1 MNEELLKLYAQLAEQ
16 REQLVMQLDKTTD
29 ANTTLGATV
38 MYGGP
43 VALQRLR
50 REILWKEQQII
61 ALLGGIIRYEM
72 S

>member
-1 MNEELLKLYAQLAEQ
+1 MNEELLTLYAQLAEQ
-16 REQLVMQLDKTTD
+16 REQLVVQLDKTTD
-29 ANTTLGATV
+29 ADSRNTAV

-61 ALLGGIIRYEM
+61 ALLGGIIRYEV